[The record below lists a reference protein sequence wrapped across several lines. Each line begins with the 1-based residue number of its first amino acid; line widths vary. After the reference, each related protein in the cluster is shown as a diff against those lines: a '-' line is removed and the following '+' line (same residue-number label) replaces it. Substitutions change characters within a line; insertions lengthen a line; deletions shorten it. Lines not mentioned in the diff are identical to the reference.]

1 MLGDFNKL
9 AFGIMIPIPLTS
21 AYEREALAGLHGPE
35 AQAFWEDRKEKNRR
49 MGNAALI
56 GTGVGSVLGGGLG
69 AILPVNSA
77 LSDALL
83 EYENKFRPLGERIT
97 DPEIARR
104 AIRRTRAGMGAVGG
118 GLLGLG
124 GGLLAA
130 HLLNK
135 E

>member
-9 AFGIMIPIPLTS
+9 AFGFMIPIPLTS

-49 MGNAALI
+49 MGNAALT
-56 GTGVGSVLGGGLG
+56 GSGVGSVLGAGLG

-77 LSDALL
+77 AEDVLARA
-83 EYENKFRPLGERIT
+83 NKWRMLDERIT